1 MVRHNIQNTLKII
14 SIVSEK
20 NLSLSSFLI
29 YKLTDSVQVIET
41 ILKTPLNKFENLCAT
56 AKIPLKETPKKYEM
70 IVLSDALIIHH
81 EILLGIKG
89 TEYRRICRGNQS

>member
-1 MVRHNIQNTLKII
+1 MNTKGIITTIVRHNMQKSLKII

-56 AKIPLKETPKKYEM
+56 AKIPLKETPKKAPFLM
-70 IVLSDALIIHH
+70 SQDN
-81 EILLGIKG
+81 LLGF
-89 TEYRRICRGNQS
+89 